1 MSDPY
6 DYTAL
11 KQSALAS
18 VRTASSLG
26 IALNGT
32 VPFSVDA
39 WVKFD
44 GLCAGAGILS
54 QSDSFTFGIIGD
66 SLALQIPGYPMATSS
81 PRVQPL
87 QEGGWQYVCVTYQAG
102 QVRFY
107 IDGQFNSFTSV
118 AGNGSTNANP
128 FLIGNELQSEIRG
141 VRVYNLALDPDTVL
155 DNMYNPPAASTIVA
169 DFDFTQ
175 SPPVDNGGGHL
186 PITLSG
192 GARMITYTPAL
203 GMGGTAFAQ
212 PLRDE
217 EVNPGGAQV
226 DPYTVQSSIYISSDE
241 VPLQAIF
248 VNSDLAGDSGM
259 SLYLAYDET
268 VSAFRAVSVRGSN
281 NVARNALVSTGTVPL
296 NRWVNVATTFD
307 GTTLSLYLNGALD
320 SSGPFGPIAQSRN
333 DGLPLVGAAYVD
345 GQPSGGTSLQGFI
358 SDVEVWRVALD
369 AAQIAAFV
377 DTYPDPQLPDLAA
390 LYDFSSYAPANLVN
404 GHPVALA
411 AGAAIASQTSTA
423 IPGSKETKPESAERY
438 EQLDAATIEEIR
450 RSIDFSAEVE
460 RLAGDFAR
468 VTAADIAAAGADR
481 ERAERIRKAWN
492 DTIEKLRRDPLSLP
506 FLVTRH
512 RINGEDILLS
522 HTRRGTEVVYRA
534 AAGSVDD
541 CLLWKVQLVFVIV
554 AGILDAVFGLSAR
567 LSPKAITYIINI
579 LRNPRLAVILAAG
592 TAITG
597 PQMVEAA
604 VALYKQGYLKILI
617 SLLLDVGFWTI
628 VRVVTKLVLTLL
640 GVGYVD
646 LIASL
651 TATIATFILVWSQR
665 PSACDPPPNVE
676 IAAIKF
682 DYDPTNSAIE
692 ALTIRRDYRND
703 VPVPEWVKG
712 KTLPADSPAA
722 YSIAKVSG
730 KTITIQ
736 ARFTITT
743 RDAATATISASGGG
757 ILGAIPS
764 FTVNF
769 RNGVSVPEYVTIA
782 VPNHRIAS
790 NGVQVQNIQWAWSY
804 SIASGPSGSMATT
817 SHRIYSVLTVPN
829 GPWTQSGRS
838 DTQLPWTDVLD
849 YACVWAAGTTSAGAA
864 ATAVTQKVYG
874 TIGLTYDQRNG
885 ASAYTA
891 NNSQSFLCTMFVDY
905 LRTGR
910 GKGNKVNCTDCA
922 AIVSAFANILG
933 CNLASSTMY
942 PASSGGFATNQ
953 MIAIGGTTWGYPFP
967 GTPSQ
972 GVFSY
977 HEVAWLG
984 ALSYTDPLND
994 ACLQVDGGNNPWNWS
1009 TPPVSP
1015 HIADLPDPMQFTTQG
1030 ISPSL
1035 PIATP
1040 FTSSSYRERLC
1051 TNNADGINACVPQG
1065 PWPLTNGGRRRNQ

>member
-11 KQSALAS
+11 KMSSLSS
-18 VRTASSLG
+18 VRTASNLG

-39 WVKFD
+39 WVRFD
-44 GLCAGAGILS
+44 GLCASAGILS
-54 QSDSFTFGIIGD
+54 QSGSFAFGIAGD
-66 SLALQIPGYPMATSS
+66 SLVLQIPGYPMASSS
-81 PRVQPL
+81 PKTQPL
-87 QEGGWQYVCVTYQAG
+87 QEGSWQYVCVTYQAG

-107 IDGQFNSFTSV
+107 IDGQFNAFTSV
-118 AGNGSTNANP
+118 AGSGSNNSNP
-128 FLIGNELQSEIRG
+128 FLICSELQSEVRG
-141 VRVYNLALDPDTVL
+141 VRVYNVALDPTAVL

-175 SPPVDNGGGHL
+175 SPPVDNGSGHL
-186 PITLSG
+186 PITLSA

-226 DPYTVQSSIYISSDE
+226 DPYTVQASIYVSSDE
-241 VPLQAIF
+241 TPLQAIF

-281 NVARNALVSTGTVPL
+281 NVAQNALVSTGTVAL
-296 NRWVNVATTFD
+296 NRWTNVATTFD
-307 GTTLSLYLNGALD
+307 GTTLALYLNGRLD

-333 DGLPLVGAAYVD
+333 DGLPLIGAAYVD
-345 GQPSGGTSLQGFI
+345 GQPSGGTSMQGFI
-358 SDVEVWRVALD
+358 SDVEVWRLALD
-369 AAQIAAFV
+369 PTLIAKYV
-377 DTYPDPQLPDLAA
+377 DAYPDPQMPGLAA

-411 AGAAIASQTSTA
+411 AGAAIASQASA
-423 IPGSKETKPESAERY
+423 ALPGTKEVKPESDERW

-450 RSIDFSAEVE
+450 RSIDFRAAVE
-460 RLAGDFAR
+460 RLAADFAR
-468 VTAADIAAAGADR
+468 VSAADIAAAGGDS
-481 ERAERIRKAWN
+481 ERAERIRAAWN
-492 DTIEKLRRDPLSLP
+492 DTMEKLRNDPLSLP

-512 RINGEDILLS
+512 RIGDEDILLS

-554 AGILDAVFGLSAR
+554 AGILDAAFGLSSR
-567 LSPKAITYIINI
+567 LGTKAVAFIIRMLESPT
-579 LRNPRLAVILAAG
+579 LAVILASGAAFG
-592 TAITG
+592 ATEAMEAAIT
-597 PQMVEAA
+597 M
-604 VALYKQGYLKILI
+604 YRQGYLKPLI
-617 SLLLDVGFWTI
+617 ALIVDVGFWTI

-640 GVGYVD
+640 GVGYID

-651 TATIATFILVWSQR
+651 TATVATFILVWSQR
-665 PSACDPPPNVE
+665 PASCNPPPNVE
-676 IAAIKF
+676 LAAIKF
-682 DYDPTNSAIE
+682 DYDPTNSSVE

-703 VPVPEWVKG
+703 VPVPEWVRG
-712 KTLPADSPAA
+712 KTLAAESPAA
-722 YSIAKVSG
+722 YSIWKVKG
-730 KTITIQ
+730 KTINIQ
-736 ARFTITT
+736 AKFTVTT
-743 RDAATATISASGGG
+743 RDPVTATISATGGG

-764 FTVNF
+764 FPVNF

-782 VPNHRIAS
+782 LPNHQIGGA
-790 NGVQVQNIQWAWSY
+790 GVQVQNIQWSWSF
-804 SIASGPSGSMATT
+804 SLAGGPTSPMTT
-817 SHRIYSVLTVPN
+817 TTHRIYSVLIEPN
-829 GPWTQSGRS
+829 GPWTAGTRS

-849 YACVWAAGTTSAGAA
+849 YACVWAAGATNAVTAA
-864 ATAVTQKVYG
+864 ELVTQKVYG

-885 ASAYTA
+885 ASVYT
-891 NNSQSFLCTMFVDY
+891 NGGTFLCTEFINY
-905 LRTGR
+905 LRTGK
-910 GKGNKVNCTDCA
+910 GKGKKVNCTDCA
-922 AIVSAFANILG
+922 SIVTAFANVVG
-933 CNLASSTMY
+933 CNLAASTMY
-942 PASSGGFATNQ
+942 PASGHGFTTNQ

-967 GTPSQ
+967 GTSYT
-972 GVFSY
+972 GSFSY
-977 HEVAWLG
+977 HEVAWMG
-984 ALSYTDPLND
+984 ALSYSDRLND
-994 ACLQVDGGNNPWNWS
+994 ACLEVDGGNNPWNWS
-1009 TPPVSP
+1009 NPPVSP
-1015 HIADLPDPMQFTTQG
+1015 HVPDLPDPMTFTTQG

-1051 TNNADGINACVPQG
+1051 TNNADGIDSCVPQG
-1065 PWPLTNGGRRRNQ
+1065 PWPQTNGGRRRNQ